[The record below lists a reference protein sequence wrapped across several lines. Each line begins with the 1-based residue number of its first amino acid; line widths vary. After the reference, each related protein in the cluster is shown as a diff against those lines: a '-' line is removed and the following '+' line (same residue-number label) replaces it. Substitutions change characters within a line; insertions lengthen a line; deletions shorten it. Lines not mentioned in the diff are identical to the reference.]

1 MMKLL
6 SFWLVEIDD
15 MTRYRAIKILKR
27 NLIEMIGGIHF
38 TEIWSEN
45 SNASDSMRKNKLWDN
60 YNLVLII
67 IIGISVTVL
76 TVNNYCY

>member
-6 SFWLVEIDD
+6 SIWLVEIDD
-15 MTRYRAIKILKR
+15 MTRYGAIKILKR

-38 TEIWSEN
+38 AEIWSEN
-45 SNASDSMRKNKLWDN
+45 RNASDSMRKKLWDN

-67 IIGISVTVL
+67 IIGVSVTVL